1 MTARVGI
8 DPGLTGAVV
17 FLAPDGD
24 LLAVVDMPTL
34 TATTGRR
41 EVNAA
46 GLAELLRH
54 YPGATVTVER
64 VGPRPGEGAVGAF
77 AFGYGLGTVL
87 AVLATLGHPTRLVQ
101 PAVWKRW
108 AGIPAGAP
116 KDAAVAVA
124 ARMVPQAGPFL
135 TLKKHHGRADAVLLA
150 EYGRTHQ

>member
-17 FLAPDGD
+17 WLAPDGE
-24 LLAVVDMPTL
+24 LLALADMPVL
-34 TATTGRR
+34 TTTTGRR

-46 GLAELLRH
+46 GLADLMRC
-54 YPGATVTVER
+54 YPGATVAVER

-77 AFGYGLGTVL
+77 AFGHGFGTVL
-87 AVLATLGHPTRLVQ
+87 AVLATLGHPVRLVQ

-124 ARMVPQAGPFL
+124 ARMVPSASQHL
-135 TLKKHHGRADAVLLA
+135 MLKKHHGRADALLLA
-150 EYGRTHQ
+150 EFGRTHQ